1 MQMLID
7 WIMQIVIFMLIG
19 TIVQFLLPN
28 NVLKKYV
35 NIVIGLLL
43 LLILTKPLLYI
54 FSIPLP
60 TTFDYIE
67 RSLFSDDSYVQTTER
82 QITEQKDDIESEQ
95 AAYIWNEVR
104 EQMIEEAKEPLQR
117 EHNVELVDVTIE
129 QPKDRYHVERII
141 VFITRNNELERENN
155 TLIEQVEVNTINKQ
169 TDHDLRAETEQIVMQ
184 LAEIW
189 EIDEQLIQL
198 EWERRT

>member
-141 VFITRNNELERENN
+141 VFITRNDELERENN

>member
-1 MQMLID
+1 MQTLID

-28 NVLKKYV
+28 NALKKYV

-60 TTFDYIE
+60 TTFDYLE
-67 RSLFSDDSYVQTTER
+67 RSLFANDKYVQTTER
-82 QITEQKDDIESEQ
+82 QIVEQKDDIESEQ
-95 AAYIWNEVR
+95 AAYIWNEVK

-117 EHNVELVDVTIE
+117 EHNIELVDVTIE
-129 QPKDRYHVERII
+129 QPKDRFHVERII
-141 VFITRNNELERENN
+141 VFITRNNESERENN
-155 TLIEQVEVNTINKQ
+155 TLIEPVEVNTINKQ
-169 TDHDLRAETEQIVMQ
+169 MDNDLQAETDRIVMQ

>member
-155 TLIEQVEVNTINKQ
+155 TLIEQVEVNPINKQ